1 METTKTIIV
10 TGAAGLIGT
19 YLVDQLVKEGVDVV
33 AAGKSNAGKE
43 YYKKTGVPFIQ
54 LDITKEKDLNKLPKK
69 VDAVVHL
76 AALLSI
82 DIWKPEDYFMVNAL
96 GTRNVLE
103 YCRKNDIPKIIYS
116 MTHSDVN
123 RADEIVI
130 KEETPVR
137 FAGARGYAM
146 SYIISKIA
154 AMHFVDCY
162 TLEHGIK
169 GITLRF
175 PGIRAYGARFISFW
189 HGKPQ
194 ISAFYMFIQKAIKG
208 EPIEIWGQHKTARDL
223 VYVKDVVGGIIAAL
237 RSQNAT
243 GLYNIG
249 TGVGLTI
256 EDEIQAIVKVFS
268 PQDKPSKLI
277 YRPDIEEIEKR
288 SYIFD
293 ITKAKKELGYSPKYS
308 YKDAMEDYKKE
319 MESGRF
325 KHLIL
330 KEEEILKRKYK
341 MSIEQLLSVY
351 GR

>member
-1 METTKTIIV
+1 MIIV
-10 TGAAGLIGT
+10 TGATGFLGT
-19 YLVDQLVKEGVDVV
+19 YLVDQLVREGIEVLVT
-33 AAGKSNAGKE
+33 GKSKIGEA
-43 YYKKTGVPFIQ
+43 YYKSRGIPFMQ
-54 LDITKEKDLNKLPKK
+54 LDLTKEEDFDKLPEEG

-82 DIWKPEDYFMVNAL
+82 DIWTPKDYFMVNTL

-103 YCRKNDIPKIIYS
+103 YCRKNDVPKIIYS

-123 RADEIVI
+123 RADDVVI
-130 KEETPVR
+130 TERTSRK
-137 FAGARGYAM
+137 FAGGRGFAR

-154 AMHFVDCY
+154 AMHFVECY
-162 TLEHGIK
+162 THEYGIK

-175 PGIRAYGARFISFW
+175 PGIRGYGARFISFW

-194 ISAFYMFIQKAIKG
+194 ISAFYMFIQRAMRG
-208 EPIEIWGQHKTARDL
+208 EPIEIWGEHKTVRDL
-223 VYVKDVVGGIIAAL
+223 VYVKDAVGGIVSAL
-237 RSQNAT
+237 RSENAT

-256 EDEIQAIVKVFS
+256 EDEVKAIINVFS
-268 PQDKPSKLI
+268 PPDKPSKLI
-277 YRPDIEEIEKR
+277 YRPEIEEVEKR

-293 ITKAKKELGYSPKYS
+293 ITKAKKELGYSPRYS
-308 YKDAMEDYKKE
+308 YEDAMRDYKKE

-330 KEEEILKRKYK
+330 KQEKVLKRKYGK
-341 MSIEQLLSVY
+341 TIEQLISEY
-351 GR
+351 GWR